1 MVIKNNIKIK
11 NFGPIKEANIDIS
24 PLTIFVG
31 SNSSGKSYSACLIH
45 SLLNPFSG
53 KFEDIEDSISIDS
66 LKYILNN
73 NKDIF
78 NEYNYKF
85 IDYLNENPDFSNNP
99 FKLPVDEF
107 DKLFYEGIGKFY
119 LETIESN
126 LKNNFFNNINKF
138 NNIINSPFSIEFN
151 GISLINDD
159 GKLLLDNF
167 FLETI
172 GESQN
177 NPNPDNNGELVLS
190 ISRDDEFVS
199 IILNPIYLNLS
210 KLDNEY
216 VPGIIYGILSQA
228 FISNLVENSYYI
240 PASSYTISNHL
251 NSVLAHEIN
260 GNINSSILDKEL
272 MSLLLDNETSDEG
285 FYKDIAVELSKEI
298 IGGVLEFNN
307 VDEGIKFIDETNGAK
322 FDFKSLSSSIKE
334 LTSFIKYLVD
344 LSSKDDFLIIEEPEN
359 HLHPVNQRILVKYL
373 VKLINNG
380 LNIILTTHSDYILEQ
395 FNNFIRLGK
404 VNEDKLNKLGFSEDN
419 VLNHDVVKIYN
430 FKKESDY
437 LYVSKEVDI
446 NETGFIDENFSEVT
460 DELYNE
466 SVDIIDNMESD

>member
-31 SNSSGKSYSACLIH
+31 PNSSGKSYSACLIH

-73 NKDIF
+73 NNEIF
-78 NEYNYKF
+78 DEYNYKF
-85 IDYLNENPDFSNNP
+85 IDYLNEDPDFSSNP
-99 FKLPVDEF
+99 FKLSVDEF
-107 DKLFYEGIGKFY
+107 NKLFYEGIGKFY

-126 LKNNFFNNINKF
+126 LKNNFFNNINKL
-138 NNIINSPFSIEFN
+138 NNIINSSFSVEFN
-151 GISLINDD
+151 GISLINDN

-172 GESQN
+172 EGSQN
-177 NPNPDNNGELVLS
+177 DLDNNGDMVLS

-210 KLDNEY
+210 KLDNRY
-216 VPGIIYGILSQA
+216 VPGIIYGIISQA

-251 NSVLAHEIN
+251 NSVLSHEIN
-260 GNINSSILDKEL
+260 RNVNSSKLDKEL
-272 MSLLLDNETSDEG
+272 MSLLLNNETPDEG
-285 FYKDIAVELSKEI
+285 FYKDIAIELSKEI
-298 IGGVLEFNN
+298 LGGVLQFNN
-307 VDEGIKFIDETNGAK
+307 VDEGIKFIDEENGIE
-322 FDFKSLSSSIKE
+322 FDFKSLSSSVKE
-334 LTSFIKYLVD
+334 LTSFIKYLFD
-344 LSSKDDFLIIEEPEN
+344 LSNEDDFLIIEEPEN
-359 HLHPVNQRILVKYL
+359 HLHPENQRILVKYL

-380 LNIILTTHSDYILEQ
+380 LNILLTTHSDYILEQ

-404 VNEDKLNKLGFSEDN
+404 VNEDKLNELGYSNEN
-419 VLNHDVVKIYN
+419 VLDYEDVKIYN

-437 LYVSKEVDI
+437 LYVPKEVDV